1 MVDDTEF
8 IKRRHLSR
16 GRPRKYELGSVNP
29 TTADVAA
36 AADPAMTPHQE
47 RNSSSSTSG
56 QNANAAAAS
65 TLSDSHQGRKSTK
78 GAKRKATS
86 RQQPQAQHLRDPY
99 EHELKQSRQQHQHQ
113 KQQQQQQRYPPGGE
127 SFPFNPMNCENM
139 VLPPFSMGLAKGG
152 AGGPSSYGYHL
163 QHQHPSDRYLN
174 PNHRSEFDYGMAL
187 YQDVTGIIDC

>member
-56 QNANAAAAS
+56 QNANAAAS
-65 TLSDSHQGRKSTK
+65 TLSDSHQGRKSTTK

-86 RQQPQAQHLRDPY
+86 RQQQPQAQHLRDPY

-113 KQQQQQQRYPPGGE
+113 KQQQQQQRYPGGGE

-152 AGGPSSYGYHL
+152 AGGPSYGYHL